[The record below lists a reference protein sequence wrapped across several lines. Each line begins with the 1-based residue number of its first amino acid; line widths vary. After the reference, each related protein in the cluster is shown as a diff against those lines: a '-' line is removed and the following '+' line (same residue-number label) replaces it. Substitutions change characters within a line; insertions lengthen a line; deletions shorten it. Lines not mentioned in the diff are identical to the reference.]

1 MATSLVSA
9 LTGIPVRRDVAMTGE
24 ITLRGKVLPIGGVK
38 EKLLAAHRAGIY
50 SVILPRDNE
59 KDLAD
64 IPAEIKEDFTIHF
77 VETMDE
83 VLKLALT
90 RNPEPLAENMGAET
104 GFRPYMEKDP
114 GVRPDPITH

>member
-1 MATSLVSA
+1 
-9 LTGIPVRRDVAMTGE
+9 
-24 ITLRGKVLPIGGVK
+24 VK
-38 EKLLAAHRAGIY
+38 EKLLAAHRAGIRT
-50 SVILPRDNE
+50 VILPRDNE

-64 IPAEIKEDFTIHF
+64 VPPEIKEEFTIHF

-90 RNPEPLAENMGAET
+90 RDPEPIKEDLGAET

-114 GVRPDPITH
+114 GVRPDPVTH